1 MSSALPRAWFAK
13 IGAAFKPAARPA
25 EPPSPKPISPVARE
39 PGDSSPALVAL
50 VLANDT
56 SVRLR
61 NCVVAAAD
69 AGILPFASVS
79 DYLAAGTTAMPT
91 MMRDVQHFGA
101 KTARELDL
109 LVKSAQDVT
118 AAPVEILAPAEDGPS
133 LQEIV
138 ETIGHLSLAEA
149 IEGELL
155 SVRLENGLSAPDL
168 RTKRFSAVALAL
180 DEFLA
185 GLQRRPNVGRT
196 SVREMAGLVRRLTPR
211 LLAEHGVAPAQV
223 ARACEALFGEKHAAD
238 IDAAVDDVPRFETLA
253 ACLNWLLAQC
263 EPRDRL
269 IVERRFGLRETP
281 SETLEDIGSD
291 YGVTRERIRQIEKRA
306 LTRMRVRIRRVPL
319 ADHISS
325 AAPAAWTEISDGR
338 GWISDR
344 HADQALRKLDGVI
357 QLALELIDMPPRTWL
372 SAIATR
378 AAHGWIGAPVD
389 PELTR
394 AAALELD
401 AFLTLPLPRSLF
413 EVGGH
418 GGLLHVEAALRIELG
433 LELDQG
439 YVVQSKPG
447 LRIRRALG
455 LHRLLAS
462 ASAPLSAE
470 RLIPLYHQLCPSDRC
485 SARDA
490 DIVMQAAPH
499 LFIETFD
506 QVWFGIG
513 ACGAPPILDDREA
526 HPRNVSPTYG
536 EPDADDDG
544 ETCAEA
550 LISALERR
558 GPERLLTLYQNAQD
572 ILPPGRSPNSVGPTL
587 LSNPHLFVR
596 LLPGVYGLHHQ
607 VPSSEE
613 LLVTPPP
620 YLLDNNQLRLMAL
633 ARRAG
638 ERRDVFPLWSLE
650 GEFALARWGRHHG
663 AAENFRSLLA
673 VAEIA
678 AWPISAS
685 ERAHWQD
692 IARREGRF
700 ELAEAPRPDAYVRPD
715 LDRVLAACIE
725 AVSAGSLN
733 WMAVNR
739 MAGRRIDSHAGVS
752 IIAILLALGVLHS
765 DSADPSAWQ
774 RPHLAADRAAELRA
788 QMLGELTA
796 TGTLAWKRGFGLK
809 LQDEIRRTAAVLG
822 GWPEKDRLAGMFEGG
837 ASGPMASASME
848 IDPLDAIMAE
858 SRQSAE
864 RQKREDLLRWLLEE

>member
-1 MSSALPRAWFAK
+1 MSSALPYEWSAK
-13 IGAAFKPAARPA
+13 VGATFESAGRPA
-25 EPPSPKPISPVARE
+25 ESPSPRSISSIARE
-39 PGDSSPALVAL
+39 PGDNSYALVAL

-69 AGILPFASVS
+69 AGILPFATVRE
-79 DYLAAGTTAMPT
+79 YLAAGTMAVPI
-91 MMRDVQHFGA
+91 MMRQLRNFGA
-101 KTARELDL
+101 KSARELDL
-109 LVKSAQDVT
+109 LVKETGDVS
-118 AAPVEILAPAEDGPS
+118 AAPAVVIAPTLDGPRS
-133 LQEIV
+133 EDVLEA
-138 ETIGHLSLAEA
+138 IGHLSLAEA

-155 SVRLENGLSAPDL
+155 SVRLENGLSATDL
-168 RTKRFSAVALAL
+168 RAMRFSAVALAL
-180 DEFLA
+180 DDFLA
-185 GLQRRPNVGRT
+185 RLKQQPNIGRT
-196 SVREMAGLVRRLTPR
+196 SVGEMASLVRRLTPR
-211 LLAEHGVAPAQV
+211 LMAQQGVAPALIV
-223 ARACEALFGEKHAAD
+223 RTCEALFGEKHAAD
-238 IDAAVDDVPRFETLA
+238 ADTAVDEVPQFATLA
-253 ACLNWLLAQC
+253 PCLDWLLSQC
-263 EPRDRL
+263 APRDREV
-269 IVERRFGLRETP
+269 VERRFGLGLAP
-281 SETLEDIGSD
+281 PETLEDIGAD

-306 LTRMRVRIRRVPL
+306 LKRMRVRMRRVPL
-319 ADHISS
+319 ADHITVASPS
-325 AAPAAWTEISDGR
+325 AWLQISDGR

-344 HADQALRKLDGVI
+344 QADPAMRKLDGML
-357 QLALELIDMPPRTWL
+357 QLALELIETPPRTWL

-378 AAHGWIGAPVD
+378 AKHGWIGVPVD
-389 PELTR
+389 PELAQ
-394 AAALELD
+394 AAALELG
-401 AFLTLPLPRSLF
+401 ALLKLPLPRSLS
-413 EVGGH
+413 EVCCHDGP
-418 GGLLHVEAALRIELG
+418 LQVEAALRIILG

-439 YVVQSKPG
+439 YIVQSKPG
-447 LRIRRALG
+447 LRMRRALG

-462 ASAPLSAE
+462 ASVPLSAQQ
-470 RLIPLYHQLCPSDRC
+470 LIPLYHRLCPSDLC

-499 LFIETFD
+499 LFVETYD

-513 ACGAPPILDDREA
+513 VCGALPILDDRKTGA
-526 HPRNVSPTYG
+526 PNDSPIYD
-536 EPDADDDG
+536 ESYADDDG
-544 ETCAEA
+544 ATCAEA
-550 LISALERR
+550 LIAALERR

-613 LLVTPPP
+613 LLVMPPP
-620 YLLDNNQLRLMAL
+620 YLLDNNQLRLLAL

-650 GEFALARWGRHHG
+650 GEFALARWGHHHG

-673 VAEIA
+673 VADIA

-700 ELAEAPRPDAYVRPD
+700 ELAEAPRPDAYVRPEI
-715 LDRVLAACIE
+715 DRLLAACIE
-725 AVSAGSLN
+725 AVSAGTLN

-739 MAGRRIDSHAGVS
+739 MAGRRIDSHAGAS
-752 IIAILLALGVLHS
+752 IMAILLALGVLHS

-774 RPHLAADRAAELRA
+774 GPHLAADRAAELRA
-788 QMLGELTA
+788 EMLGELTA
-796 TGTLAWKRGFGLK
+796 TGTLAWNRGFGLK
-809 LQDEIRRTAAVLG
+809 LQDEIRRAAAVLG
-822 GWPEKDRLAGMFEGG
+822 GWPETGRLAGIFEGG
-837 ASGPMASASME
+837 TSGQIASASME